1 VPTVIRPPDLGELI
15 QNQQAR
21 RFALEASGLYFINEI
36 DAQHAEDLAKS
47 LFLMGL
53 AREGRSEEPITLHI
67 NSGGGSVGDG
77 LAMIEAI
84 NLARRR
90 HRVRI
95 DTVVMGYAY
104 SMGAIVSQAGDTRTM
119 GRFGMLMLHSSQW
132 IIAGEDARIFKDY
145 ERLSE
150 HYQALVAEL
159 FAART
164 LHRDAAW
171 WRRYIWSGR
180 DRFLGPDE
188 CLALGLIDRI
198 EEPLL
203 LDRPDFTV
211 APVTARPEGPPEP
224 TPP

>member
-1 VPTVIRPPDLGELI
+1 MIRSPDLGELI
-15 QNQQAR
+15 QVQQAR
-21 RFALEASGLYFINEI
+21 RLALEASGLYFINEI
-36 DAQHAEDLAKS
+36 DAPHAENLAKS
-47 LFLMGL
+47 LFLMGA

-95 DTVVMGYAY
+95 DTVVLGYAY

-132 IIAGEDARIFKDY
+132 ILAGEDARIFKDY
-145 ERLSE
+145 ERLSG
-150 HYQALVAEL
+150 HYQEVVAAL

-164 LHRDAAW
+164 QHRDAAW

-198 EEPLL
+198 DEPTLR
-203 LDRPDFTV
+203 DRPDFRV
-211 APVTARPEGPPEP
+211 GPVPATPEGPPEP
-224 TPP
+224 TLT